1 MSRELEDD
9 EEEELEDVEVER
21 MPDLD
26 GWEFYKAVD
35 GAAGRDRWTVG
46 IQHSREQNAIE
57 YAFWTDVKKDPE
69 ATGVLEAGRESS
81 KRWGSAVRRAVES
94 SESRSLDNDARAE
107 VVLAILRQH
116 DPTLESY
123 ESRLLFTLE
132 PPSDDEDEDA
142 EDEDDDDEDA
152 DDDD

>member
-35 GAAGRDRWTVG
+35 GAAGRDRWTVS
-46 IQHSREQNAIE
+46 IQHRREQNAIE

-69 ATGVLEAGRESS
+69 ATGLLEAGRESG
-81 KRWGSAVRRAVES
+81 KRWVSAVRRAVDS
-94 SESRSLDNDARAE
+94 SENRTLDNDARAE

-116 DPTLESY
+116 DPTLDSY

-132 PPSDDEDEDA
+132 PPSDDEEADEDDED
-142 EDEDDDDEDA
+142 EDEDDDD
-152 DDDD
+152 